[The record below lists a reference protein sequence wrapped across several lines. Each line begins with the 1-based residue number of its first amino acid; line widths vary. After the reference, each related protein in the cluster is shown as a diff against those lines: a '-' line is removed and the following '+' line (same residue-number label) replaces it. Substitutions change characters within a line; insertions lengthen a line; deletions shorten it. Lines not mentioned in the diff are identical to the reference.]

1 MNIILCI
8 FIFTINRFN
17 RLNQNFFTQQE
28 VVRVALITQC
38 RDYSEGLLYEV
49 KQLKEE
55 LRSRGEECQNAVET
69 VNRLREQI
77 ERDRAIIRENVP
89 PERLLQLGH
98 PYSSLVA
105 IPPASAIP
113 SITESANQAPPAP
126 QAILSSMTPS
136 QPTSQQSQPPTQQ
149 PQQPQPQPTQPT
161 QQQHP
166 PSQPLTQHQSEW
178 IERPFLIVI
187 VWFIR
192 LRANSLDF
200 FCISTTWFASFI
212 TIHYIHSF
220 THSTFLVCSRPNDDL
235 LLFLCTVH
243 LWKRKID
250 WLHPGGFLTNTS
262 NCALPKYYWTQLLD
276 LGFDEYQPR

>member
-1 MNIILCI
+1 MNIILCM
-8 FIFTINRFN
+8 FIFTINHFN
-17 RLNQNFFTQQE
+17 RLENFLTQQE

-113 SITESANQAPPAP
+113 SITESANQAAPAP

-149 PQQPQPQPTQPT
+149 PQQP
-161 QQQHP
+161 HP
-166 PSQPLTQHQSEW
+166 PSQPLTQHQSE
-178 IERPFLIVI
+178 
-187 VWFIR
+187 
-192 LRANSLDF
+192 
-200 FCISTTWFASFI
+200 
-212 TIHYIHSF
+212 
-220 THSTFLVCSRPNDDL
+220 
-235 LLFLCTVH
+235 
-243 LWKRKID
+243 
-250 WLHPGGFLTNTS
+250 
-262 NCALPKYYWTQLLD
+262 
-276 LGFDEYQPR
+276 